1 MSTDSQTDVDFDD
14 SSGENWR
21 RKLERERS
29 EALERAEA
37 AEGRLVALERAE
49 AFRSAGVD
57 PSSKM
62 GSYFVKGYDGELT
75 VEAIQAEARDAGL
88 LSDGGQQAAVQS
100 AQPTFADEGVQHS
113 VIDQAML
120 GASPPV
126 SDPQADMARLRQ
138 AVMSGEMQPE
148 QAQVALE
155 ALLASNG
162 IGLNMS

>member
-37 AEGRLVALERAE
+37 AESRLGVLERAE

-57 PSSKM
+57 PSTKM

-88 LSDGGQQAAVQS
+88 LPDGGQQAAVQP
-100 AQPTFADEGVQHS
+100 AQPAFADEGVQHS

-120 GASPPV
+120 GATPPV
-126 SDPQADMARLRQ
+126 SDPEAEMTRLRQ
-138 AVMSGEMQPE
+138 AVMSGQMQPE